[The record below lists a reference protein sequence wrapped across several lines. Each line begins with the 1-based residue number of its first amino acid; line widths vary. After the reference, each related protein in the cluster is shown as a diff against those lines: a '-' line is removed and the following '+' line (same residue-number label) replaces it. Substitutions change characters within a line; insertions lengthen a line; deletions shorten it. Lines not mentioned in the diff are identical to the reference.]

1 MHDLPF
7 GHSLCRLTS
16 ICCSLPRIPPPL
28 VPQPRGLHYIRIED
42 FNGGG
47 WLVGPDLG
55 DPTAFLRNISKSAA
69 VPTSGWQYWQ
79 YSYGGGCW
87 WPAPADLTATL
98 LPDLSTILCANV
110 TVSAYL
116 LSFSPQPGYSGA
128 AARCSRPPPAGCY
141 RPVIVAAGS
150 CAMVRV
156 RRGC

>member
-1 MHDLPF
+1 MTF
-7 GHSLCRLTS
+7 HSASHYVGWRAFAALFHASLRLLCRIL
-16 ICCSLPRIPPPL
+16 
-28 VPQPRGLHYIRIED
+28 GAYIRIED

-156 RRGC
+156 RRGCW